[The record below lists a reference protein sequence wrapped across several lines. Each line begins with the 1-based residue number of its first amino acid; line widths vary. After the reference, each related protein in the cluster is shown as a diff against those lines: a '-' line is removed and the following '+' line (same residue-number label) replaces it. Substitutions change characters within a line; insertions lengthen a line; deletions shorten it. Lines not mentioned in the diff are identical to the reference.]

1 MRKIFGTDFYKKIQE
16 QLTTKSNALK
26 LEVADTQKAILAEL
40 KLIKTDEEHTI
51 DYEQPLPT
59 LLEVVK
65 SVQKKWGESLQ
76 VLSGN
81 IQLLEES
88 IQEHRMS
95 YEAGKHLNEK
105 FNQYE
110 QTLKTVD
117 QLKHYERVIK
127 IKNNKYRLLNL
138 HSLLFQVKTKC

>member
-1 MRKIFGTDFYKKIQE
+1 MTKENEVRELIQQIIGLKVEQFRKIVMIPQGDFKEFLYANTTNKEEILRKIFGTDFYKKIQE

-65 SVQKKWGESLQ
+65 SVQKKWGESLET
-76 VLSGN
+76 LSG
-81 IQLLEES
+81 
-88 IQEHRMS
+88 
-95 YEAGKHLNEK
+95 
-105 FNQYE
+105 
-110 QTLKTVD
+110 
-117 QLKHYERVIK
+117 
-127 IKNNKYRLLNL
+127 
-138 HSLLFQVKTKC
+138 